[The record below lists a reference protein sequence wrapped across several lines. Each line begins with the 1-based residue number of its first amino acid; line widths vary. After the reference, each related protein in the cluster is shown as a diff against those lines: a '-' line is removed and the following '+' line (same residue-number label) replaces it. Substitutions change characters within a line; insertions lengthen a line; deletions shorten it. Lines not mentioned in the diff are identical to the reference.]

1 MLCHELFFS
10 TISFYYLPALN
21 SLQGGE
27 NWLVLD
33 ILGYRAFNGTSL
45 PMTWNVKLLF
55 LILDWELATA
65 FRESC
70 FSLSPTLCSS
80 VLNKGLTLPLS
91 CYIINIYTGL
101 REWEKGEVKNIRQQG
116 RTESQRECGP
126 KRAQASMWMKH
137 WDDKEASFKDKP
149 EIVLG
154 QREIREQARAP
165 DERQPESYATLST
178 HEWAT
183 EMERQRNPRTG
194 RAPHPRPLTRRF
206 CAWLAF
212 SSSSFLQILVIP
224 DLSSVAQLRDLFK
237 VSTPNPGGW
246 TTALPVWSGPPGK
259 SLQLAQMAVQ
269 VPLWLS
275 SSFKCQFLRSISFP
289 SLIINSLH
297 IVGFNKCSMSEKLQY
312 FKFSN
317 KCFPNWIHKYTI

>member
-183 EMERQRNPRTG
+183 EMERQEKSKDRESPTPP
-194 RAPHPRPLTRRF
+194 APHQAVLCLACLLFFLLPPDPGYIWLIFCGSTQRPFQGLHTQPRRVDHCPSGLIWTPRKVLT
-206 CAWLAF
+206 
-212 SSSSFLQILVIP
+212 
-224 DLSSVAQLRDLFK
+224 
-237 VSTPNPGGW
+237 VSTNGC
-246 TTALPVWSGPPGK
+246 A
-259 SLQLAQMAVQ
+259 
-269 VPLWLS
+269 S
-275 SSFKCQFLRSISFP
+275 SPMTF
-289 SLIINSLH
+289 LIIQMPISQEYFLS
-297 IVGFNKCSMSEKLQY
+297 IFNHQ
-312 FKFSN
+312 
-317 KCFPNWIHKYTI
+317 